1 MRYIQFASLPKPSGA
16 VLRRWL
22 PVVGVAAVMALSACA
37 ETKMVASAA
46 KEINPGA
53 GSSAQIGSYKIGKP
67 YQIDGTWYY
76 PAEDYTYM
84 EEGVASW
91 YGPNFHGK
99 MTANGETYDQMDLT
113 AAHRTLPMPSLVRVT
128 NLDNG
133 RSLVVR
139 VNDRGPFAKSRIIDL
154 SKRSAELLGFQSKGT
169 ARVRV
174 EVLADESR
182 ALKAQAIA
190 NSGDMPTITAAP
202 REPVTVEPLS
212 APPQAVAVP
221 QQAAVQIQPAPIT
234 PPPAPITQ
242 AAVSTGGTYIQAGAF
257 SDISNAQRLQSQLQ
271 GVATVSISPVQ
282 VNGQQLYRVRLGPIS
297 DSDAS
302 RVLST
307 LQAQGL
313 SGARVVLD

>member
-1 MRYIQFASLPKPSGA
+1 MTLT
-16 VLRRWL
+16 
-22 PVVGVAAVMALSACA
+22 ACA
-37 ETKMVASAA
+37 ETKMVATAA
-46 KEINPGA
+46 KEMTPDGN
-53 GSSAQIGSYKIGKP
+53 SSAQVGSYKIGKP

-76 PAEDYTYM
+76 PNEDYTYL
-84 EEGVASW
+84 EEGMASW

-128 NLDNG
+128 NLENG

-139 VNDRGPFAKSRIIDL
+139 VNDRGPFAKSRIIDV
-154 SKRSAELLGFQSKGT
+154 SKRSAELLGFHSQGT

-202 REPVTVEPLS
+202 REPVAVEPLD

-221 QQAAVQIQPAPIT
+221 QQAAVQIQPAPV
-234 PPPAPITQ
+234 PAAAQSSPAPVSPAPITQ
-242 AAVSTGGTYIQAGAF
+242 AAISTGGTYIQAGAF

-271 GVATVSISPVQ
+271 GVGTVTISPVQ
-282 VNGQQLYRVRLGPIS
+282 VNGQQLYRVRLGPMS
-297 DSDAS
+297 DSDS
-302 RVLST
+302 NRVLST

-313 SGARVVLD
+313 TGARVVLD